1 MYMKKALLK
10 TLALSVV
17 VASGAAQAADLNP
30 AVVFDMGG
38 KFDKSFN
45 QSVYDGM
52 ERFKKESGQS
62 YKEFEVTNASQR
74 EQAIRRFAQRGA
86 NPIISVGFAQAAA
99 VEVVAGE
106 NPDVNITLIDMV
118 VDKPNVQSVVFKE
131 EQGSFLVGMLAAMK
145 SATGTVSFVGGMD
158 IPLIRRFACGYAQGA
173 QYVNKDVKVISNM
186 TGTTPSAW
194 NDPAKGTELAV
205 SQFDRGSDV
214 VFAAAGGTGVGVYQ
228 AAKDAGKYAIGVDS
242 NQNHLHPGTML
253 TSMVKRVDIAAYNS
267 LKAMKDGTWKGGF
280 QSLGLAEGGVDW
292 ALDENNKALITA
304 EMKAAV
310 DAAKADIISGKITVH
325 DYMSDN
331 TCPALD

>member
-1 MYMKKALLK
+1 MKKALLN

-17 VASGAAQAADLNP
+17 LATSAQAADLNP

-38 KFDKSFN
+38 KFDRSFN

-52 ERFKKESGQS
+52 ERFKGESGTN
-62 YKEFEVTNASQR
+62 YREFEVTNASQR

-99 VEVVAGE
+99 VDVVAGE

-131 EQGSFLVGMLAAMK
+131 EEGSFLVGLLAAMK
-145 SATGTVSFVGGMD
+145 SETGTVSFVGGMD
-158 IPLIRRFACGYAQGA
+158 IPLIRKFACGYAQGA
-173 QYVNKDVKVISNM
+173 KYANPDVNVISNM

-228 AAKDAGKYAIGVDS
+228 AAADAGKYAIGVDS
-242 NQNHLHPGTML
+242 NQNYLHPGTML
-253 TSMVKRVDIAAYNS
+253 TSMVKRVDVAAYNS
-267 LKAMKDGTWKGGF
+267 LKAMQDGTWQGGF

-292 ALDENNKALITA
+292 ALDEHNAALITD

-310 DAAKADIISGKITVH
+310 DAAKQAIISGELSVH

-331 TCPALD
+331 SCPALD